1 MSSSSNPGHR
11 ILSGNH
17 VTVSG
22 AATLVSHASH
32 GSTLAPHQHH
42 HHVSGNMPLVAA
54 SQRQQCYLCDLPRMP
69 WALLHEFS
77 ETVCRGCV
85 NYEGADRI
93 EYIIDNAR
101 QLKTRMGGA
110 HPNHANHFTHNN
122 STTGTFLVATTG
134 PVSHTSN
141 ETHHVTASQLIRQHQ
156 YKVNGGL
163 TGFDPNHR
171 ISQGGQHFEVRGNNS
186 PARSFSQVLANT
198 SRPVATAKVRSIHSV
213 DNDDRGNLVEE
224 GRPQQLITIEEG
236 ITVVNANRP
245 PLTRGES
252 LPAIVTAPGTAI
264 ADQSLRKGSRD
275 HGSAGHGHPQVG
287 RVYSFDAS
295 IVGAKVAGPIS
306 SSSSM
311 GKASPSV
318 SGFHATLPA
327 TSALPKKPRLENV
340 SSSMHNSPSQ
350 TPPSSATPPVNQ
362 VPPLKCTLC
371 QERLEDTHFV
381 QCPSVSCHKFC
392 FPCSRSSI
400 RKQQTQVSNGT
411 SQATGE
417 VYCPSGDRCPLL
429 GSNVPWAFMQN
440 EIATILIEDHPTASN
455 TTTSQ
460 AQSSP
465 SVAADSHPN
474 NISRESSQMLHESP
488 PLSVANSIAPTIS
501 VAGTVSQQQQHAQQ
515 QFKVKKERS
524 TE

>member
-1 MSSSSNPGHR
+1 MSSSNTGHR
-11 ILSGNH
+11 LLASNH

-22 AATLVSHASH
+22 AATLVTHVSHAATSH
-32 GSTLAPHQHH
+32 Q
-42 HHVSGNMPLVAA
+42 HHVSGNMPLMAAA

-93 EYIIDNAR
+93 EHIIENAR
-101 QLKTRMGGA
+101 QLKTRVGGGA
-110 HPNHANHFTHNN
+110 LPNHANHFPHNN
-122 STTGTFLVATTG
+122 SSTTGAFLVATTG
-134 PVSHTSN
+134 PLSHTSN
-141 ETHHVTASQLIRQHQ
+141 ETNHVSASQLIRQHQ
-156 YKVNGGL
+156 YKVNGGII
-163 TGFDPNHR
+163 GYDPNHR
-171 ISQGGQHFEVRGNNS
+171 VPHSGHYEVARGNNS
-186 PARSFSQVLANT
+186 TARAFSQVLANS

-213 DNDDRGNLVEE
+213 DTDERGILVEE

-236 ITVVNANRP
+236 ISVVNVNRP

-252 LPAIVTAPGTAI
+252 LPAVVAAPGTTI
-264 ADQSLRKGSRD
+264 ADHNLRKGSRD
-275 HGSAGHGHPQVG
+275 HGGGHGHGHPMVG

-306 SSSSM
+306 SSAVS
-311 GKASPSV
+311 KASSSV
-318 SGFHATLPA
+318 SGFHATSPPLAVATTLPM
-327 TSALPKKPRLENV
+327 PKKPRLENAPQ
-340 SSSMHNSPSQ
+340 SSPTP

-362 VPPLKCTLC
+362 APPLKCTLC

-400 RKQQTQVSNGT
+400 RKQQTHVSNGT

-417 VYCPSGDRCPLL
+417 VYCPSGERCPLL
-429 GSNVPWAFMQN
+429 GSSVPWAFMQN
-440 EIATILIEDHPTASN
+440 EIATILVEDHPAASH

-460 AQSSP
+460 AQSTP
-465 SVAADSHPN
+465 AAASDSHSN

-488 PLSVANSIAPTIS
+488 PLSVANSVASTIS
-501 VAGTVSQQQQHAQQ
+501 VASTVSQQQQAQH
-515 QFKVKKERS
+515 QFNVKKERS